1 MSLDADAILSEA
13 QDKAGFADS
22 EPAIARNLE
31 VLCASLNSD
40 AKLSKDGESAARRA
54 LVTRQADR
62 IGGLKWCADHPEI
75 LDEPIDAVFLCGLP
89 RSGTTYFQYLFDRD
103 RRFQLVRTWQSLVPL
118 PPPAVDAQSVEDRK
132 ALAREVRARTRPAEP
147 ENFAALHLYDE
158 EGSDECHAFLE
169 QGVTAAG
176 FHNVFDVPGYFDWLV
191 DHCDP
196 VPAYRVHKRQLQL
209 LQWRGERLPWA
220 LKYPNHVLFIDAICA
235 MNTGASFAITHRD
248 PLQVLASIAKMTMAL
263 RKTRYDHVDP
273 VRVGEQMLHFIERHI
288 ARIMAFADGP
298 EAHRVVHVDYY
309 ALVANPADE
318 MARIHAALGIGSPPD
333 VMEEVTGWRR
343 ENPKNARGA
352 NDYALTQFGLNADAV
367 EERFAAYRSRFA
379 IPREADAILEMSE

>member
-1 MSLDADAILSEA
+1 MSLDANAILSEA

-40 AKLSKDGESAARRA
+40 AKLSKDGESAVRRA

-220 LKYPNHVLFIDAICA
+220 LKYPNHVLFMDAICA
-235 MNTGASFAITHRD
+235 VNTGARFAITHRD
-248 PLQVLASIAKMTMAL
+248 PSQVLASIAKMTMTL
-263 RKTRYDHVDP
+263 RKTRYDLVDP

-288 ARIMAFADGP
+288 ARILAFADGP

-333 VMEEVTGWRR
+333 VMEEITGWRR

-352 NDYALTQFGLNADAV
+352 NDYALAQFGLSANAV

>member
-1 MSLDADAILSEA
+1 MSLDAEAILAEA
-13 QDKAGFADS
+13 RHKAGFADS
-22 EPAIARNLE
+22 EPEIARNLG
-31 VLCASLNSD
+31 VICASLNGD
-40 AKLSKDGESAARRA
+40 ARLSAEGEAAARRS

-75 LDEPIDAVFLCGLP
+75 LDEPIKAVFLCGLP

-103 RRFQLVRTWQSLVPL
+103 PRFQLVRTWQSLVPL

-132 ALAREVRARTRPAEP
+132 AFAREIRARTRPAEP

-158 EGSDECHAFLE
+158 DGSDECHAFLE

-176 FHNVFDVPGYFDWLV
+176 FHNVFDVPTYFDWLIGE
-191 DHCDP
+191 CDP
-196 VPAYRVHKRQLQL
+196 IPAYRVHKRQLQL
-209 LQWRGERLPWA
+209 LQWRGARKPWA
-220 LKYPNHVLFIDAICA
+220 LKYPNHVLFMDAICA
-235 MNTGASFAITHRD
+235 VHPGARFAITHRD
-248 PLQVLASIAKMTMAL
+248 PLQVLASIAKMTLTL
-263 RKTRYDHVDP
+263 RKTRYDTVDP
-273 VRVGEQMLHFIERHI
+273 ARVGEQMLHFIEAHI

-309 ALVANPADE
+309 ALVANPAEE
-318 MARIHAALGIGSPPD
+318 MARVHTALGIGSPR
-333 VMEEVTGWRR
+333 EVIAEIAGWQR

-352 NDYALTQFGLNADAV
+352 NHYALAQFDLSADAV

-379 IPREADAILEMSE
+379 IPHEADAIKEMSQ

>member
-1 MSLDADAILSEA
+1 MSLDAGAILAEA

-31 VLCASLNSD
+31 VLCASLNGD
-40 AKLSKDGESAARRA
+40 AKLAADGEAAARRA

-118 PPPAVDAQSVEDRK
+118 PPPAVDAQSVEQRK
-132 ALAREVRARTRPAEP
+132 AFAREIRARTRPAEP

-158 EGSDECHAFLE
+158 DGSDECHAFLE

-176 FHNVFDVPGYFDWLV
+176 FHNVYDVPTYFDWLIS
-191 DHCDP
+191 DCDP
-196 VPAYRVHKRQLQL
+196 LPAYRVHKRQLQL
-209 LQWRGERLPWA
+209 LQWHGTRKTWA
-220 LKYPNHVLFIDAICA
+220 LKYPNHVLFMDAICA
-235 MNTGASFAITHRD
+235 VHPAARFAITHRD
-248 PLQVLASIAKMTMAL
+248 PLQVLASIAKMTLTL
-263 RKTRYDHVDP
+263 RKTRYDTVDP
-273 VRVGEQMLHFIERHI
+273 VRVGEQMLHFIEAHI

-298 EAHRVVHVDYY
+298 EAHRVIHVDYY
-309 ALVANPADE
+309 ALVANPAKE
-318 MARIHAALGIGSPPD
+318 MARVHTALGIESPPD
-333 VMEEVTGWRR
+333 VMAEIAGWQR

-352 NDYALTQFGLNADAV
+352 NDYALAQFGLSADAV
-367 EERFAAYRSRFA
+367 EERFAAYRQRFA
-379 IPREADAILEMSE
+379 IPREADAIKELSE